1 MGGASMTSVYLSLG
15 SNLGDREANL
25 QRARDALERENMRI
39 RRRSAVY
46 ETEPRDVPDQP
57 WFLNLTAACETSIS
71 AWDLLLVVQR
81 IEREAGRRRDAST
94 VTRGPRVI
102 DIDILLFGD
111 AVIDTP
117 RLTVPHPRMLERR
130 FVLEPL
136 VEIAPDL
143 RHPISKKLV
152 REYLSDVAEQRV
164 VRLAT

>member
-1 MGGASMTSVYLSLG
+1 MTNVYLSLG
-15 SNLGDREANL
+15 SNLGDREENL
-25 QRARDALERENMRI
+25 ERALDALEREGIRI
-39 RRRSAVY
+39 WRRSALY

-57 WFLNLTAACETSIS
+57 WFLNLAAACETSIS
-71 AWDLLLVVQR
+71 ALDLLLVVQR

-94 VTRGPRVI
+94 VTRGPRVL

-111 AVIDTP
+111 AAMDTP

-143 RHPISKKLV
+143 RHPISKRLV
-152 REYLSDVAEQRV
+152 REYLDDVAEQC
-164 VRLAT
+164 VRLIPRSS